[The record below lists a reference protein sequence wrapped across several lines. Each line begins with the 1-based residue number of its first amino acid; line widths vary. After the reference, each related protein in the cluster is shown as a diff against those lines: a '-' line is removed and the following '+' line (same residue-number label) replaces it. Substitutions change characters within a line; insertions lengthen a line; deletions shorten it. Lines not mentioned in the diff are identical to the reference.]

1 MPKPRAR
8 KMVPTKGARGVR
20 PGSGLLSQ
28 FHCESIIYS
37 FTLPADTFNQKAFSR
52 RTGLKV
58 GDRWNT
64 GIYPTDPSAG
74 YHVHFKG
81 RLGKDEVNITVEYWD
96 GSFTAPQEGMPGAE
110 SIMDWIGSLVREPTS
125 RAHVFASFEKPLKY
139 WRSLFNLP
147 FKVTMG
153 GQEVTIDGVTL
164 ELPKNPSRA
173 YHALVATSGKTLD
186 ASVNFSRT
194 VEFATFKINEEIP
207 TLNEAVKIFAEE
219 TVAS

>member
-1 MPKPRAR
+1 
-8 KMVPTKGARGVR
+8 MVPAKGARGVR

-28 FHCESIIYS
+28 FHCESIVYS
-37 FTLPADTFNQKAFSR
+37 FTLPAATFDQKAFSR
-52 RTGLKV
+52 RTGLKA
-58 GDRWNT
+58 GDRWDT
-64 GIYPTDPSAG
+64 GIYPTDLSAG
-74 YHVHFKG
+74 YHVHFTG
-81 RLGKDEVNITVEYWD
+81 ELGKGEVNVTVEYSD
-96 GSFTAPQEGMPGAE
+96 GSFMAQQDGMPSAE
-110 SIMDWIGSLVREPTS
+110 SIMDWIGSLVLEPTS
-125 RAHVFASFEKPLKY
+125 RAQVFASFEKPLKY

-173 YHALVATSGKTLD
+173 YHAFVATSGKTLD

-194 VEFATFKINEEIP
+194 VEFATFKIRDEIP
-207 TLNEAVKIFAEE
+207 ALNEAVKIFAEE